1 MIVKTEEELAA
12 LKQIGKIV
20 AQTVQLM
27 GAHLKPGI
35 TTQEIDDIGR
45 AFLTKHGARSAPE
58 LVYQFPGATCIS
70 VNHEIAHGVPGS
82 RILKEGDMVNI
93 DVSAEL
99 DGFFGDTGH
108 SFVIGEPNPVQKHV
122 MDVTQL
128 CLKNAISVVR
138 AGAFL
143 NVIGKTIQATAKE
156 HGCSIILNLGS
167 HGVGRS
173 LHEEPGFIQPYD
185 NKKDRR
191 LLKDGM
197 VITIE
202 PFISSGA
209 WEYEEADDGW
219 TLYTA
224 PEFVT
229 AQYEHSM
236 VVTKTGAT
244 ILTTV

>member
-12 LKQIGKIV
+12 LKQVGKIV

-27 GAHLKPGI
+27 GSHLKPGV

-45 AFLTKHGARSAPE
+45 AFLTEHGARSAPE
-58 LVYQFPGATCIS
+58 LVYKFPGATCIS
-70 VNHEIAHGVPGS
+70 VNHEVAHGIPGS
-82 RILKEGDMVNI
+82 RCLQEGDMVNI

-99 DGFFGDTGH
+99 NGYFGDTGY
-108 SFVIGEPNPVQKHV
+108 SFVIGEPNAIQSHV
-122 MDVTQL
+122 MSVTQQAL
-128 CLKNAISVVR
+128 QNAISVVK
-138 AGAFL
+138 AGAL
-143 NVIGKTIQATAKE
+143 VNVIGQAIQSTAKV

-185 NKKDRR
+185 DPDDGRI
-191 LLKDGM
+191 LKDGM

-209 WEYEEADDGW
+209 WEFQESDDGW

-236 VVTKTGAT
+236 VVTKTGAI
-244 ILTTV
+244 ILTNP